1 MSLFR
6 GEEVTRKALK
16 TWIGF
21 RFLVVSVLLGLGIA
35 LLHGKGGDDQTPF
48 FVLLCATA
56 FLSLT
61 YWIAAAKAG
70 SPRFQAVCQLVID
83 VVLVTCMVH
92 YTGGVSSPLALLY
105 VLVISAGSSFLLVRG
120 TLFLALL
127 CTAAYALLLG
137 AEQAGV
143 LTPTFEGP
151 GAGAESMRL
160 VALQVTLYGIT
171 FLSLALLSGYLSFR
185 VYRRGVAL
193 KAVRSRLHQ
202 VNLDTDQ
209 ILRSMSSG
217 LLSVDRDGL
226 VVHFNPAAA
235 EIFGIDPNDAIG
247 ATCEDILAKRAPRL
261 LVMIREI
268 LAGGEDVLREE
279 TDIECVDGSST
290 PIGVSGT
297 CLRAQDQRIAG
308 VVAIFQDLTEVRKM
322 QEQLRQSDRL
332 AAIGELS
339 AGIAH
344 EIRNPLATISGSIQ
358 VLQNELPVQGEQVR
372 LLGLIVKESDRLHRI
387 MEDFLDFA
395 RPRPT
400 NKVRV
405 RLPQMLRDM
414 ISLLGNHPKRRKGV
428 SVRFETDENDLV
440 VMLDDEQIR
449 RVFINLA
456 VNGMEAIEEEGSVT
470 IRLERVPERQDGDRG
485 AGEGDW
491 VRVVFEDSGIGIPES
506 ARAELFDPFYTTK
519 KGGTGLGL
527 SIAQKI
533 VLSHGGRITV
543 ESGPNGTRFTVHLPG
558 AAVGSGEELLV
569 S

>member
-35 LLHGKGGDDQTPF
+35 LLHGKGGDDQAPF

-56 FLSLT
+56 LLSLI
-61 YWIAAAKAG
+61 YWGAAVKAG
-70 SPRFQAVCQLVID
+70 SPRLQAVCQLVID
-83 VVLVTCMVH
+83 VVLATCMVH

-120 TLFLALL
+120 TLFLAVL
-127 CTAAYALLLG
+127 CTTAYAMLLG
-137 AEQAGV
+137 AEHTGVISPAFAGAN
-143 LTPTFEGP
+143 
-151 GAGAESMRL
+151 AGAESMQL
-160 VALQVTLYGIT
+160 VALQVTLYGTT
-171 FLSLALLSGYLSFR
+171 FLFLALLSGYLSFR

-193 KAVRSRLHQ
+193 KAVRTRLHQ

-217 LLSVDRDGL
+217 LLSVDREGI

-235 EIFGIDPNDAIG
+235 QIFGLDSNEAIG
-247 ATCEDILAKRAPRL
+247 STCEDILAKRAPRL
-261 LVMIREI
+261 LAMIREI
-268 LAGGEDVLREE
+268 LSDGEDVLREE
-279 TDIECVDGSST
+279 TDIDCMDGKAT

-297 CLRAQDQRIAG
+297 CLRAPDQRIAG

-322 QEQLRQSDRL
+322 QERIRQSDRL

-358 VLQNELPVQGEQVR
+358 LLQNDLPVQGEQVR

-400 NKVRV
+400 NRVRV

-414 ISLLGNHPKRRKGV
+414 ISLLENHPKRRKGV
-428 SVRFETDENDLV
+428 SVRFDTDENDLV

-456 VNGMEAIEEEGSVT
+456 VNGMEAIEDSGVVT
-470 IRLERVPERQDGDRG
+470 VRLEREPARQDTESG
-485 AGEGDW
+485 GEDEDW
-491 VRVVFEDSGIGIPES
+491 VRVVFEDEGIGIPES

-533 VLSHGGRITV
+533 VLNHGGRIDV
-543 ESGPNGTRFTVHLPG
+543 ESGTGGTSFTVHLPG
-558 AAVGSGEELLV
+558 ALVGTGEELLV

>member
-56 FLSLT
+56 VLSLT
-61 YWIAAAKAG
+61 YWVAASKAG

-83 VVLVTCMVH
+83 VVLVSCMVH

-120 TLFLALL
+120 TLFLAIL
-127 CTAAYALLLG
+127 CTAAYAMLLG
-137 AEQAGV
+137 VEQTGFLSPA
-143 LTPTFEGP
+143 FDGP
-151 GAGAESMRL
+151 AAGAESMRL
-160 VALQVTLYGIT
+160 VALQITLYGIT

-235 EIFGIDPNDAIG
+235 QIFGVEANDAIG
-247 ATCEDILAKRAPRL
+247 ETCEEILARRAPRL
-261 LVMIREI
+261 LEMIREI

-279 TDIECVDGSST
+279 TDIECVDGTST

-297 CLRAQDQRIAG
+297 CLHAHDQTIAG

-322 QEQLRQSDRL
+322 QEQIRQSDRL

-414 ISLLGNHPKRRKGV
+414 ISLLENHPKRRKGV

-456 VNGMEAIEEEGSVT
+456 VNGMEAIEERGVVA
-470 IRLERVPERQDGDRG
+470 IRLERAPMRHEGGTDG
-485 AGEGDW
+485 ENGDW
-491 VRVVFEDSGIGIPES
+491 VRIVFEDDGVGIAES
-506 ARAELFDPFYTTK
+506 ARTELFDPFFTTK

-533 VLSHGGRITV
+533 VLSHGGRIDV
-543 ESGPNGTRFTVHLPG
+543 ESGAKGTRFTVHLPG
-558 AAVGSGEELLV
+558 AAVGTGEELLV